1 MLAAISRTG
10 GQVASALSGEGDLM
24 VAKRTQ
30 RRFRRLVVAF
40 GLVGVSAATGVIA
53 PEAGAASATKIVELS
68 KSCPASSA
76 EVEQAVDPKT
86 GDIFSDWI
94 GCDRRGI
101 GFVLS
106 TDGGS
111 KYSRPMILPASAGKF
126 TWDPAVTVALDGTV
140 YASFMIQDGNY
151 EYPIVDVSIDH
162 GRSFVREARLRP
174 AKQGNWGDRD
184 FIAAGRDGTVYV
196 TWDYGPSAAAVK
208 FICPPGGSCSF
219 TNGDLNIVVQ
229 KSTNWGRT
237 WGAIVH
243 VSPGYPAGGADEG
256 PIIVEPD
263 GHIDLVYQALS
274 VTNRK
279 TYKLG
284 PGHEYF
290 TSSTDDGAHWQA
302 PVVLGQSAGTESMQ
316 EWWIDGALGMDAAG
330 NLYAT
335 WDTQGAH
342 DVGWLVY
349 STDNGRRWS
358 KPVRVTPDVDS
369 AVHIVQVAGA
379 SAGIA
384 DVGWLADSSPH
395 GYALYLRPYS
405 ITKGWLGGV
414 VRASGSLYGRSG
426 TWPGD
431 TFGISYLGQNASA
444 SSQHVSVSWGSSA
457 SSSPDRDDIYA
468 RPLSLTA

>member
-1 MLAAISRTG
+1 M
-10 GQVASALSGEGDLM
+10 E
-24 VAKRTQ
+24 AKRTQ

-40 GLVGVSAATGVIA
+40 GLVGVSTATAVIA
-53 PEAGAASATKIVELS
+53 PEATAASPPKIVELS
-68 KSCPASSA
+68 KSCPGSSA

-86 GDIFSDWI
+86 ADIFSDWI
-94 GCDRRGI
+94 GCDNEGI
-101 GFVLS
+101 GFVRS

-111 KYSRPMILPASAGKF
+111 TYSRPMILPGSSGRFA
-126 TWDPAVTVALDGTV
+126 WDPAATVALDGTV
-140 YASFMIQDGNY
+140 YASFMIHDGSY

-162 GRSFVREARLRP
+162 GRTFVREARLRP
-174 AKQGNWGDRD
+174 TQQKNWADRD

-208 FICPPGGSCSF
+208 FLCPPSGSCSF

-237 WGAIVH
+237 WGPMVQ
-243 VSPGYPAGGADEG
+243 VSPGYPAGGADEA
-256 PIIVEPD
+256 PIVVEPD

-279 TYKLG
+279 TYRLG

-290 TSSTDDGAHWQA
+290 TSSTDGGAHWKA
-302 PVVLGQSAGTESMQ
+302 PIVLGQSAGTESVH
-316 EWWIDGALGMDAAG
+316 EWWIDGAIGMDVAG

-349 STDNGRRWS
+349 STDHGREWS

-369 AVHIVQVAGA
+369 AIHIVQVAGA

-384 DVGWLADSSPH
+384 DVGWLADNSPR

-405 ITKGWLGGV
+405 ITKQWLDPV
-414 VRASGSLYGRSG
+414 VRASASLYGRRG

-431 TFGISYLGQNASA
+431 TFGISYLGRNASA
-444 SSQHVSVSWGSSA
+444 SSQQVSVSWGSST
-457 SSSPDRDDIYA
+457 SSSPRRDDIYA
-468 RPLSLTA
+468 RSLSLTG